1 MNRKLDGAVIV
12 ISSHV
17 VRGSVGNRAAV
28 FALETLGHPVW
39 ALPTIVLPWHPGH
52 GPSTRLRFSDDD
64 FDHAIDDLIRAPWL
78 GEVSAVLSGY
88 FGSPRQPVAVER
100 LVTAARQKNPDLIY
114 VCDPVMGD
122 LGGLYIPVE
131 TASAIRDHLIPM
143 ADIATPNR
151 YELQWLAGGAEL
163 SSNQAIIDSALALG
177 PKRML
182 VTSAVPMM
190 AGGTG
195 NLLLSGRSALLAEHR
210 VIDNP
215 PNGLGDLLA
224 AVFLARL
231 LDGMDEERA
240 LQTATASVFE
250 ILARTAKRGGDELAL
265 ESDASSLSTPMAM
278 VQIRRLMHP
287 AQRKPA
293 RPQ

>member
-1 MNRKLDGAVIV
+1 MNQKSDGAVIV

-52 GPSTRLRFSDDD
+52 GPSTRLGFPDDD
-64 FDHAIDDLIRAPWL
+64 FDHAIDDLIKAPWL
-78 GEVSAVLSGY
+78 GEVSAILSGY
-88 FGSPRQPVAVER
+88 FGSPRQPAAVQR
-100 LVTAARQKNPDLIY
+100 LVEAAKQRNPDLLY

-122 LGGLYIPVE
+122 LGGLYIPIE
-131 TASAIRDHLIPM
+131 TACAIRDRLIPL

-151 YELQWLAGGAEL
+151 YELQWIAGGVEL
-163 SSNQAIIDSALALG
+163 ASNQAIIDAALTLG

-210 VIDNP
+210 LIDKP

-231 LDGMDEERA
+231 LDGLDEERA

-250 ILARTAKRGGDELAL
+250 ILARTVKRGGDELAL
-265 ESDASSLSTPMAM
+265 ESDSSSLSTPMAM
-278 VQIRRLMHP
+278 VQIRHLMHP
-287 AQRKPA
+287 AQRKPNK
-293 RPQ
+293 PQ